1 MKGVWQDVL
10 RTAGARAGVVALGG
24 LLGIVTTR
32 VVIEQFG
39 VAAYA
44 QYGLLNGLRNLLP
57 FADLGIGAVVLN
69 AVAHADDPARARRV
83 RRVLTTA
90 FRVLTVSGVLVAVLC
105 VVLQLLGWWPTILGA
120 GLMPG
125 GDVVATLCL
134 ALFGLSLPLGV
145 GSRILVGLR
154 RTATQT
160 VLQGLVSPL
169 FLAGVLALTVL
180 GSAGG
185 EYVALASYVA
195 ASLVSA
201 VVLAVAARLVA
212 PQVGRAVRDVPRVRS
227 VPGVAVAA
235 TAVPMLVQSVA
246 MPVAMQT
253 DRLFLSHLST
263 PRALAEYT
271 FAGQMFGLVMQ
282 VVLSA
287 GLSLWPYFTRARAQA
302 TSLSPFRLS
311 AGFGAAAAVALVG
324 LVLVLPV
331 LEAVVTDGALH
342 LGSLVVVGWCAF
354 VLVQAVLYPLG
365 MYMTDEAGLRFQVV
379 PVLAMCV
386 SNVALTWVLVERLGA
401 AGPVLASALAVL
413 VCQVLPGAWYVRR
426 DLARRSEER
435 DGTHP
440 AAVPTERGADERA

>member
-1 MKGVWQDVL
+1 MRAVWADLV

-24 LLGIVTTR
+24 LLGVVSTR
-32 VVIEQFG
+32 VVIEHFG

-69 AVAHADDPARARRV
+69 AVAHADDPARARSV
-83 RRVLTTA
+83 HRVLTTA
-90 FRVLTVSGVLVAVLC
+90 FRLLTVSGLVVAALC
-105 VVLQLLGWWPTILGA
+105 VVVQVGGWWPLLLGD
-120 GLMPG
+120 GLTPG

-154 RTATQT
+154 RTAAQT

-169 FLAGVLALTVL
+169 FLAGVLALTLL
-180 GSAGG
+180 GRAAGDW
-185 EYVALASYVA
+185 VALVSYAA
-195 ASLVSA
+195 ASVVSA
-201 VVLAVAARLVA
+201 IVLAVAARIVA
-212 PQVGRAVRDVPRVRS
+212 PQVGRALRDVPRVRA

-253 DRLFLSHLST
+253 DRLFLSHLAST
-263 PRALAEYT
+263 DALAQYV

-287 GLSLWPYFTRARAQA
+287 GLSLWPHFARARAQDDVVA
-302 TSLSPFRLS
+302 PFRLS
-311 AGFGAAAAVALVG
+311 VAFGVAAVLALG
-324 LVLVLPV
+324 VLVLALPA
-331 LEAVVTDGALH
+331 LEALVTDGALH
-342 LGSLVVVGWCAF
+342 LGAGVVLGWCGF
-354 VLVQAVLYPLG
+354 VLVQAVLYPVG

-379 PVLAMCV
+379 PVLSMCV
-386 SNVALTWVLVERLGA
+386 SNVLLTWWLVGRLGA

-413 VCQVLPGAWYVRR
+413 VCQLVPGVRYVRR
-426 DLARRSEER
+426 DLARRASQ
-435 DGTHP
+435 GPSGVWSVP
-440 AAVPTERGADERA
+440 AADRR